1 MKSQQIRKK
10 FLDFFEDKGHTF
22 VNSSPI
28 VIKNDPTL
36 MFTNAGMNQFKDL
49 FLGISEVK
57 ITRVANSQKCLRVSG
72 KHNDLE
78 EVGHDTYHHTMFEM
92 LGNWSFGDY
101 FKKEAIDWAWE
112 LLTKVYGIDPDR
124 LYVTVFEGAPV
135 DQLGK
140 DIESFDCWKAHISE
154 DRILEGN
161 KKDNFWEMGEVGP
174 CGPCSEIHI
183 DLRSDQERSLTDAKE
198 LVNQDH
204 PQVVEVWNLVF
215 IQYNR
220 ISSGALEA
228 LPNKHVDTGMG
239 FERLAMALQEKKSNY
254 DTDIFTPLIIK
265 LTSITGLTYGE
276 DGKVD
281 IALRVIADHVRAITF
296 AISDGQLPS
305 NTGAGYV
312 IRRILR
318 RAVRYGF
325 TFLNLKG
332 PFIYRLVSVLVDQMG
347 DFYPEIK
354 KQQPL
359 VKSVIEEEEKSFMHT
374 LENGLSRIEDVL
386 RSSSS
391 DVIDGAKAFELYDTF
406 GFPIDLTEL
415 ILSER
420 GRSVDMD
427 SFAIE
432 MAKQKDRARMA
443 SQVETDDWVKLR
455 STETNFIGYDS
466 LSSNIRISQ
475 YRKVKK
481 KGGYFFQLVFN
492 QTPFYPEGGGQIGDQ
507 GHIHSSS
514 DTVLI
519 YDTKKENNLIVHFS
533 KKLPLD
539 PKADFVAQVDSDKR
553 RQIENNHS
561 ATHLLHEALRNILG
575 THVEQ
580 KGSFVNDQYL
590 RFDFSH
596 FSKMSAIDIQ
606 KVEDEINM
614 KIQQN
619 ISLVE
624 KRSIPIRK
632 AEEMRAM
639 MIFGE
644 KYGDQVRVIKF
655 GSSVELCGG
664 CHAPTTGQIGFVKI
678 KSEAGVAAGIRRIE
692 AISSVEAFGYFTKEE
707 QTLREVRALLKNA
720 NDPVKSLQGLIDE
733 KDVLSKKLAKF
744 SAEKTK
750 SLKHDLIH
758 SCKEV
763 GDINFICAE
772 VDLEPS
778 EMKDISFECKNE
790 LENLVIILGS
800 IIGQKACI
808 SIGISKDLVAR
819 RSLNAGQLIT
829 DIAKEINGGGGGQAF
844 FATAGGNRPE
854 GLKSALKKMETFCE
868 NLI

>member
-49 FLGISEVK
+49 FLGISEVR
-57 ITRVANSQKCLRVSG
+57 ITRVTNSQKCLRVSG

-112 LLTKVYGIDPDR
+112 LLTKVYCIDPNR
-124 LYVTVFEGAPV
+124 LYVTVFEGAPE

-154 DRILEGN
+154 DRVIDGN

-215 IQYNR
+215 MQYNR
-220 ISSGALEA
+220 LSSGALEA

-325 TFLNLKG
+325 TFLNLKA

-359 VKSVIEEEEKSFMHT
+359 VESVIEEEEKSFMHT
-374 LENGLSRIEDVL
+374 LEKGLSRIEDVL

-391 DVIDGAKAFELYDTF
+391 DVIDGVKAFELYDTF

-580 KGSFVNDQYL
+580 KGSFVNDQYF

-606 KVEDEINM
+606 KVEDEVNM

-750 SLKHDLIH
+750 SIKHDLIH

-778 EMKDISFECKNE
+778 EMKDISFECKSE